1 MFSKEEFTK
10 IIICSL
16 FLGFIFSFNEWGYD
30 TFNLAIGLKNLL
42 ISLIICLFLLLIKEY
57 IRKII
62 AKKIGFDFKFD
73 LWYLKLKNK
82 GLSKTPI
89 GILIAIPLIIISQGS
104 FVFASI
110 NTYNFKKF
118 QKSDLKRR
126 YRYIRGIE
134 EAIISSTSAITLTIF
149 ALIFNVFY
157 LKKAAFIATILAV
170 YSIVP
175 IPTQDGLKMYFGSK
189 SYYILILSFVILSL
203 TLDKVLGL
211 FATLIISIILAF
223 FIMLF
228 SMNKLE

>member
-42 ISLIICLFLLLIKEY
+42 ISLIICLFLLLI
-57 IRKII
+57 
-62 AKKIGFDFKFD
+62 
-73 LWYLKLKNK
+73 
-82 GLSKTPI
+82 
-89 GILIAIPLIIISQGS
+89 
-104 FVFASI
+104 
-110 NTYNFKKF
+110 
-118 QKSDLKRR
+118 
-126 YRYIRGIE
+126 
-134 EAIISSTSAITLTIF
+134 
-149 ALIFNVFY
+149 
-157 LKKAAFIATILAV
+157 
-170 YSIVP
+170 
-175 IPTQDGLKMYFGSK
+175 QDGLKMYFGSK